1 MTTAKELYAY
11 AQDPKVRKF
20 LDVIAQAE
28 GTTGYDTA
36 FGGGTIPSLADH
48 PRQLHSFTQ
57 TDGKANKTSAAGRY
71 QFLQGTWDDVA
82 GKLGLTDFGPESQDL
97 AAIELMRRNGAL
109 DAVLAGDFDTAI
121 QKSGSTWASLPSSPY
136 AQPKRPDGF
145 ISNALDK
152 AATMVFPAAQA
163 GEVSADPFA
172 DIFQA
177 PAEPG
182 AMAAQSNAAQDAY
195 ADIFAAPPPIPT
207 SNAPASKPEGSLV
220 DSAVDAAA
228 GFGVGLAQGA
238 GNIMMGGQHWV
249 GKGAKALGFDEFG
262 DFSINSAQQG
272 RDSIDQWAAPYAEAA
287 PTASSIGELGGEIAA
302 TLPVGGPLGAGVKAL
317 APLLGRSAPY
327 AQALGNALRTGGM
340 RAGAGGGATN
350 MGIRM
355 AGGGITGGV
364 AAGLVDQDKATT
376 GAVYGALFPLGAS
389 AIAGPG
395 KALLEPLYQS
405 GRNQILGRLLQ
416 ESAGGQGDDV
426 VRNLRQGQ
434 TLVPGTQPTA
444 AELAQNPGIAA
455 LQKTATQVEPGAMNE
470 MTARQ
475 ASNNAAR
482 VAVLDDMAGTQG
494 QREFYDQAR
503 RTAANELYDDAF
515 RVSMDSLAPPQL
527 EEINKLMGMPAIQDA
542 LKQARINAANA
553 GVDIASPSGSLRG
566 LHEAKLAMDDQI
578 SKLLG
583 GTAAEANKAR
593 GITTARDRLVSFMEG
608 VSPAYR
614 EARATFSEMS
624 KPINQMDAIQDIA
637 KRSINPLRETLYP
650 NALARALRDHDLAGV
665 LTSEQLSKLN
675 AIKDD
680 LARLD
685 FANSSNRVGSDTVQ
699 KLAFS
704 NMLNQAGIPSAIR
717 NFGPAGVVGS
727 LLERGGQA
735 VYGGANKQMTAQL
748 AEALMNPRS
757 AADLMAPSTM
767 ATPKMQALA
776 AALRALETTGYR
788 AAPVMGAQ

>member
-1 MTTAKELYAY
+1 MATAKELYAY
-11 AQDPKVRKF
+11 AQNPNVRQF
-20 LDVIAQAE
+20 LDVISQAE

-36 FGGGTIPSLADH
+36 FGGGTIASLDDH
-48 PRQLHSFTQ
+48 PRKLHDFTQ

-82 GKLGLTDFGPESQDL
+82 GKLGLTDFGPQSQDI
-97 AAIELMRRNGAL
+97 AAVELLRRNGAL
-109 DAVLAGDFDTAI
+109 EPLLAGDFDTAVK
-121 QKSGSTWASLPSSPY
+121 KSGTTWASLPSSPY
-136 AQPKRPDGF
+136 AQPKRSDGF
-145 ISNALDK
+145 IANALNK
-152 AATMVFPAAQA
+152 ASEMVFPAAQA
-163 GEVSADPFA
+163 AEGSADP
-172 DIFQA
+172 
-177 PAEPG
+177 
-182 AMAAQSNAAQDAY
+182 Y
-195 ADIFAAPPPIPT
+195 ADIFAAPPEPGSMAFTNNTEQDRYADIFTAPAPMPT
-207 SNAPASKPEGSLV
+207 SAPSAGQTEGSFF
-220 DSAVDAAA
+220 DSALDAAA
-228 GFGVGLAQGA
+228 GLGAGIGQGVGTIALGAQHWLGKGMEALGADQAGQWLVNDAAQGRESL
-238 GNIMMGGQHWV
+238 GQQV
-249 GKGAKALGFDEFG
+249 
-262 DFSINSAQQG
+262 
-272 RDSIDQWAAPYAEAA
+272 APYAQSA
-287 PTASSIGELGGEIAA
+287 PTATSIGKLGGEIAA
-302 TLPVGGPLGAGVKAL
+302 TLPVGGPLGAGVKAI
-317 APLLGRSAPY
+317 APVLGRAAPY

-340 RAGAGGGATN
+340 RAGAGGGAAN

-355 AGGGITGGV
+355 AGGGITGGAAASLV
-364 AAGLVDQDKATT
+364 DPDQTAAGA
-376 GAVYGALFPLGAS
+376 AIGALFPLGAS

-405 GRNQILGRLLQ
+405 GRNQILGRLLRD
-416 ESAGGQGDDV
+416 SAGGQADDV
-426 VRNLRQGQ
+426 VRHLRQGQ

-455 LQKTATQVEPGAMNE
+455 LQKTATQIEPGAMNE
-470 MTARQ
+470 MAARQ
-475 ASNNAAR
+475 AANNSAR
-482 VAVLDDMAGTQG
+482 VTALEDMAGTQG

-503 RTAANELYDDAF
+503 KTAANELYDDAF
-515 RVSMDSLAPPQL
+515 RVSMDNLVPAQL
-527 EEINKLMGMPAIQDA
+527 EEINRLMSMPAIQEA

-553 GVDIASPSGSLRG
+553 GVDIANPSGSLRG

-788 AAPVMGAQ
+788 AAPVMSAQ

>member
-1 MTTAKELYAY
+1 MATAKELYAY
-11 AQDPKVRKF
+11 AQNPNVRQF
-20 LDVIAQAE
+20 LDVISQAE

-36 FGGGTIPSLADH
+36 FGGGTMPSLADH

-82 GKLGLTDFGPESQDL
+82 GKLGLTDFGPESQDI
-97 AAIELMRRNGAL
+97 AAVELLRRNGAL
-109 DAVLAGDFDTAI
+109 DAVLKGDFDTGV
-121 QKSGSTWASLPSSPY
+121 KRSGTTWASLPSSPY
-136 AQPKRPDGF
+136 AQPKRSEGF
-145 ISNALDK
+145 VSNALNK
-152 AATMVFPAAQA
+152 AADMVLPTAQA
-163 GEVSADPFA
+163 GTLSEDPFA

-177 PAEPG
+177 PPEPG
-182 AMAAQSNAAQDAY
+182 AMSALGTEEQDSF
-195 ADIFAAPPPIPT
+195 ADIFAAPPPVPT
-207 SNAPASKPEGSLV
+207 PTAPAPESEGSFV
-220 DSAVDAAA
+220 DSALDTAA
-228 GFGVGLAQGA
+228 GLGAGIAKGA

-272 RDSIDQWAAPYAEAA
+272 RDSIEQWAAPYAEAA

-302 TLPVGGPLGAGVKAL
+302 TLPAGGPLGAGVKAL
-317 APLLGRSAPY
+317 APLAGRAAPY
-327 AQALGNALRTGGM
+327 VAGLGNAIRTGGM
-340 RAGAGGGATN
+340 RAGAGGPAAN
-350 MGIRM
+350 MGLRM
-355 AGGGITGGV
+355 AGGGVTGGV
-364 AAGLVDQDKATT
+364 AAGLVDSEKVSA
-376 GAVYGALFPLGAS
+376 GAAYGALFPFGAS

-416 ESAGGQGDDV
+416 ESAGGQADDV
-426 VRNLRQGQ
+426 VRNLRQGR

-444 AELAQNPGIAA
+444 AELAQNPGVGA
-455 LQKTATQVEPGAMNE
+455 LQKTATQIEPGAMNE

-482 VAVLDDMAGTQG
+482 VAVMEDMAGTQG

-503 RTAANELYDDAF
+503 TTAAKELYDDAF
-515 RVSMDSLAPPQL
+515 RVTMGDLAAPQA
-527 EEINKLMGMPAIQDA
+527 EEIGKLMKMPAVQEAI
-542 LKQARINAANA
+542 KQARVNAANT
-553 GVDIASPSGSLRG
+553 GLDIANPSGSLRG

-593 GITTARDRLVSFMEG
+593 GITTARDRLVAFMED

-624 KPINQMDAIQDIA
+624 RPINQMDAIQDIA
-637 KRSINPLRETLYP
+637 KRSISPLRDTIYP
-650 NALARALRDHDLAGV
+650 NALARALKDDSLKGV
-665 LTSEQLSKLN
+665 LTGDQLAKLN

-680 LARLD
+680 LARVD
-685 FANSSNRVGSDTVQ
+685 FANSSGRVGSDTVQ
-699 KLAFS
+699 KLAFG
-704 NMLNQAGIPSAIR
+704 NMLNQAGIPSGIR
-717 NFGPAGVVGS
+717 SFGPAGVVGS

-735 VYGGANKQMTAQL
+735 VYGGANKQMASQL
-748 AEALMNPRS
+748 AEALLNPKS
-757 AADLMAPSTM
+757 AAELMSPSKM
-767 ATPKMQALA
+767 ITPKMKALA
-776 AALRALETTGYR
+776 TALQALETAGYR
-788 AAPVMGAQ
+788 GAPVIAAQ